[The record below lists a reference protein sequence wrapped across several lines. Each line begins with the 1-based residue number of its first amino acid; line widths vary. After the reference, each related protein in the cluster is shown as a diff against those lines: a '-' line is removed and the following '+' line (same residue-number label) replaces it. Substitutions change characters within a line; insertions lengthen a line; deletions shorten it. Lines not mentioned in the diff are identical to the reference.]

1 MRGEGLALCEAGT
14 VPGIAPLDGSEG
26 CEGQGQVWVDL
37 GAAAR
42 LRGQFPVP
50 EPGLAQVPGQSP
62 LGWAPQKETGQKGAS
77 SNPLEPWM
85 GLVGSWVTATPDN
98 NQSCKNAHTGALC

>member
-42 LRGQFPVP
+42 LRGQFPAP
-50 EPGLAQVPGQSP
+50 EPGLPQVPGQSP
-62 LGWAPQKETGQKGAS
+62 LGWAPPEGDWPERS
-77 SNPLEPWM
+77 FL
-85 GLVGSWVTATPDN
+85 
-98 NQSCKNAHTGALC
+98 QSTGATDGLGGFLGYCYSR

>member
-42 LRGQFPVP
+42 LRGQFPAP
-50 EPGLAQVPGQSP
+50 EPGLPQVPGQSP

-85 GLVGSWVTATPDN
+85 GLVGSWVTATPGN